1 MVAMTQIA
9 SKPLGPLHR
18 AWRLLPA
25 GPRRAASVG
34 LTAMLAPRL
43 HGRPPKPAG
52 GMVVVGEI
60 GLPSGLGESARVL
73 AAGLR
78 QMGLPIWSMDTGLP
92 GSSMTPPTAMP
103 DDLPAA
109 AALLLHVNPPLL
121 PYALLRLP
129 RRLARGRRVIGYW
142 AWELPVMPPEWLQAR
157 RFVHEVWATSR
168 FTAAALAP
176 LERAGVTVRAVPIP
190 LALTPPQPSRLDR
203 AAFGL
208 PDSAVVVLMS
218 ANLASS
224 FVRKNPLAAVA
235 AHRAAFGGRADR
247 ILVLK
252 IGNPGHFPADMAQIQ
267 AAVAGA
273 ANIRLLTETLPMAD
287 AHALTAA
294 SDIVLSMHRSEG
306 FGLVPAEAMLL
317 GRAVVATGW
326 SGNMD
331 FMDADSAA
339 LLTPRLIPVADP
351 RQVYPS
357 GTVWADPDPGEAAVH
372 LRRLAD
378 DADARIALGERG
390 RAMAKARLG
399 PEALAAALRA
409 VGFVLPSEGV
419 PPWTPQWM
427 PA

>member
-1 MVAMTQIA
+1 MVA
-9 SKPLGPLHR
+9 
-18 AWRLLPA
+18 
-25 GPRRAASVG
+25 
-34 LTAMLAPRL
+34 
-43 HGRPPKPAG
+43 
-52 GMVVVGEI
+52 GEI

-73 AAGLR
+73 AVGLR
-78 QMGLPIWSMDTGLP
+78 RLGLPTWSMDTGFP
-92 GSSMTPPTAMP
+92 GSGMAPPAALP

-109 AALLLHVNPPLL
+109 APLLLHVNPPLV

-129 RRLARGRRVIGYW
+129 RRLLRGRRVIGYW

-176 LERAGVTVRAVPIP
+176 LERVGIKVRAVPIP

-208 PDSAVVVLMS
+208 PEAAVVVLVS

-252 IGNPGHFPADMAQIQ
+252 IGNPTHFPDDMAQIQ

-273 ANIRLLTETLPMAD
+273 PNIRLLTEMMPMAD

-294 SDIVLSMHRSEG
+294 CDIVLSMHRSEG

-339 LLTPRLIPVADP
+339 LLAPRLIPVADP
-351 RQVYPS
+351 REVYPA
-357 GTVWADPDPGEAAVH
+357 GTVWADPDPGEAAVQ

-378 DADARIALGERG
+378 DAEARVALGERG
-390 RAMAKARLG
+390 RVTAQARLG
-399 PEALAAALRA
+399 PEALLAALREI
-409 VGFVLPSEGV
+409 GFVLPNKGV
-419 PPWTPQWM
+419 PPWTP
-427 PA
+427 A